1 MGKLDILVKIKGEVD
16 WTGLVSLAG
25 ISVLT
30 GKSEDGAVSGGL
42 AGDGFE
48 GFRVAREH
56 VEDGQQTRDALS
68 RLDHFRQNVTT
79 VLLKERRTDT

>member
-1 MGKLDILVKIKGEVD
+1 MYVKPFRLRTRSDLGTPTLLEVGLDEVIHV
-16 WTGLVSLAG
+16 GAA
-25 ISVLT
+25 VLT

-42 AGDGFE
+42 AGHGLE

-79 VLLKERRTDT
+79 VL